1 MDGAHE
7 ALYGFRLESIHGA
20 GMQGD
25 LFKTDPQRSLFSK
38 EAGFVVVRAD
48 PDAVR
53 AKLRRVIELARASS
67 AMPWDARQ
75 LRYWRT
81 VVPQMSQ
88 WLPDDEAAQMR
99 LAFDAEIERL
109 GG

>member
-1 MDGAHE
+1 
-7 ALYGFRLESIHGA
+7 
-20 GMQGD
+20 MQGD
-25 LFKTDPQRSLFSK
+25 LFKSDPQPSLFSE
-38 EAGFVVVRAD
+38 EAGTVVVRAD

-53 AKLRRVIELARASS
+53 VKLRKVIELARASS

-81 VVPQMSQ
+81 VVPQMSL
-88 WLPDDEAAQMR
+88 WLPEDEAAQMR
-99 LAFDAEIERL
+99 LAFQTEVERL